1 MIRAEVV
8 EYLREN
14 LPKCSV
20 EEMRLQLESEG
31 VADVDFQDSLAEA
44 ARGPRT
50 KAPRKPPARS
60 GSRAR
65 LLILA
70 GFALIAGVALVAL
83 ASRRV
88 APAPADVSDAA
99 DSAESGYVGPQGWVV
114 RLPKGYVG
122 VSKSDAPSD
131 SEQTDDVIY
140 FCPRGTDP
148 TNFIDKGLYGQLGIV
163 RMEIVT
169 SQFPPNLTGASALA
183 DAVARKTKRR
193 GETFVMKNI
202 QIGTLPG
209 VQVNIQSPYPRVEAY
224 VLGQSD
230 VYFFY
235 GGEDDEIWRA
245 IVFSL
250 RDARTED

>member
-1 MIRAEVV
+1 MIRPEVV
-8 EYLREN
+8 DYLREN

-31 VADVDFQDSLAEA
+31 VGDADFRDSLAEA
-44 ARGPRT
+44 MHGPRT
-50 KAPRKPPARS
+50 KPPRKKAARS
-60 GSRAR
+60 APSSKI
-65 LLILA
+65 LIFA
-70 GFALIAGVALVAL
+70 GFALILGVAVVAL
-83 ASRRV
+83 ARRG
-88 APAPADVSDAA
+88 ASPAPSGIPNAA
-99 DSAESGYVGPQGWVV
+99 DSAESGFVGPQGWVV
-114 RLPKGYVG
+114 RLPKGYAG
-122 VSKSDAPSD
+122 VSKSDAASD
-131 SEQTDDVIY
+131 PERTDDVIY

-169 SQFPPNLTGASALA
+169 SRFPANLTGAGELA
-183 DAVARKTKRR
+183 EAVSRKTSRQ

-209 VQVNIQSPYPRVEAY
+209 VQVNVQSPYPRVEAY
-224 VLGQSD
+224 ILGRND

-250 RDARTED
+250 RDAQSED